1 VTAYVIRRLLQ
12 SVLVLFGVTSLVYF
26 ILFQTGDPTFLSVS
40 TDATQAEV
48 ERVRH
53 QLGFDRPWYVQ
64 YAEFLGKAARGDFGT
79 SLRQGLPVTQIV
91 LERLPASLELVSAAI
106 VIALAV
112 AFPIGIIS
120 ATRRNSL
127 WDQASTL
134 GAMLGQSVPSF
145 FLGIMLLFVF
155 GGMLNWFPIGG
166 RGQGGPADELKH
178 LILPALTLSAF
189 SMARNAR
196 LVRSSLLET
205 LGLEY
210 VTVAWAKGLAERAV
224 VLRHAL
230 RNALIPVVTLVGLEF
245 GVLLGGAVIT
255 ETVFAWP
262 GVGSLV
268 VRAIGQKDFPVVVGC
283 VTMLAVV
290 FVSINLLIDLLY
302 GYLDPRV
309 RTAS

>member
-1 VTAYVIRRLLQ
+1 MVTYIVRRLLQ
-12 SVLVLFGVTSLVYF
+12 SVVVLFGVTVLVYF
-26 ILFQTGDPTFLSVS
+26 ILFQTGDPTFLSVG
-40 TDATQAEV
+40 TDASQEEV
-48 ERVRH
+48 ERVRRM
-53 QLGFDRPWYVQ
+53 LGFDRPWYIQ
-64 YAEFLGKAARGDFGT
+64 YVEFLGKAVRGDFGT

-91 LERLPASLELVSAAI
+91 LERLPATLELALAAI
-106 VIALAV
+106 AISLLI
-112 AFPIGIIS
+112 AFPVGIIS
-120 ATRRNSL
+120 ATRRNSA
-127 WDQASTL
+127 WDQASMF
-134 GAMLGQSVPSF
+134 GAMLGQSAPTF
-145 FLGIMLLFVF
+145 FLGIVLLFVF

-166 RGQGGPADELKH
+166 RGQAGFGDELWH
-178 LILPALTLSAF
+178 LALPAITLGTF

-210 VTVAWAKGLAERAV
+210 VMVAWAKGLAPRAV
-224 VLRHAL
+224 ILGHAL

-283 VTMLAVV
+283 VTMLAAV
-290 FVSINLLIDLLY
+290 FVTINLMIDLLY

-309 RTAS
+309 RQR

>member
-1 VTAYVIRRLLQ
+1 MGSYIVRRLLQ
-12 SVLVLFGVTSLVYF
+12 SVVVLVGVTLLVYF

-40 TDATQAEV
+40 TDASQAEV

-53 QLGFDRPWYVQ
+53 LLGFDRPWYVQ
-64 YAEFLGKAARGDFGT
+64 YAEFLSKAIHGDFGT
-79 SLRQGLPVTQIV
+79 SLRQGIPVTGIV
-91 LERLPASLELVSAAI
+91 LERMPATLELTVCALLIS
-106 VIALAV
+106 LAV
-112 AFPIGIIS
+112 AVPVGIIS
-120 ATRRNSL
+120 ATRRNSA
-127 WDQASTL
+127 WDQASMF
-134 GAMLGQSVPSF
+134 GAVLGQSAPTF

-155 GGMLNWFPIGG
+155 GGILNWFPIGG
-166 RGQGGPADELKH
+166 RGQTGPGDEVRH
-178 LILPALTLSAF
+178 LVLPAITLGTF

-210 VTVAWAKGLAERAV
+210 VTVAWSKGLSEQAV
-224 VLRHAL
+224 VLRHAF
-230 RNALIPVVTLVGLEF
+230 RNALIPVVTLVGLDF
-245 GVLLGGAVIT
+245 GALLGGAVIT

-283 VTMLAVV
+283 VTMLAIV
-290 FVSINLLIDLLY
+290 FVAVNLLTDVLY

-309 RTAS
+309 SRA

>member
-1 VTAYVIRRLLQ
+1 MGTYVVRRLLQ
-12 SVLVLFGVTSLVYF
+12 SVLVLVGVTLLVYF

-40 TDATQAEV
+40 TDASQQEV

-53 QLGFDRPWYVQ
+53 ELGFDRPWYIQ
-64 YAEFLGKAARGDFGT
+64 YAQFLGKAARGDLGT
-79 SLRQGLPVTQIV
+79 SLRQGQPVTAIV
-91 LERLPASLELVSAAI
+91 LERLPATLEL
-106 VIALAV
+106 ALAAMAV
-112 AFPIGIIS
+112 SLIIAFPVGILS
-120 ATRRNSL
+120 ATRRNSIV
-127 WDQASTL
+127 DQVAMT
-134 GAMLGQSVPSF
+134 GAVLGQSTPTF
-145 FLGIMLLFVF
+145 FLGIVLLFVF
-155 GGMLNWFPIGG
+155 GGNLGWFPIGG
-166 RGQGGPADELKH
+166 RGQTGPGDELRH
-178 LILPALTLSAF
+178 LVLPALTLGTF

-210 VTVAWAKGLAERAV
+210 VTVARSKGLSEWAV

-230 RNALIPVVTLVGLEF
+230 RNALIPVVTLIGLEF
-245 GVLLGGAVIT
+245 GALLGGAIIT

-283 VTMLAVV
+283 VTLLAVV
-290 FVSINLLIDLLY
+290 FVTINLVVDLLY

-309 RTAS
+309 RRS